1 MVKPTFDTGI
11 CRLKMRKIH
20 HGIVVCVTGLL
31 FACATPESDFR
42 IYRQSDGSIGVH
54 APKTAKDSEAQE
66 LAEAECKKLGKQTA
80 TLIEN
85 RKTFN
90 DRFPLSYTYM
100 CR

>member
-1 MVKPTFDTGI
+1 MVELTLDTGI

-20 HGIVVCVTGLL
+20 YGILVCVAGLL

-42 IYRQSDGSIGVH
+42 VYKQSDGSIGVH

-66 LAEAECKKLGKQTA
+66 LAEAECQKLGKRTA

>member
-1 MVKPTFDTGI
+1 MVELTLDTGI

-20 HGIVVCVTGLL
+20 YGILVCVAGLL
-31 FACATPESDFR
+31 SACATPESDFR
-42 IYRQSDGSIGVH
+42 VYKQSDGSIGVH
-54 APKTAKDSEAQE
+54 APKSAMDSEAQE
-66 LAEAECKKLGKQTA
+66 LAEAECKKLGKRTA

-90 DRFPLSYTYM
+90 DRFPLSYTYN